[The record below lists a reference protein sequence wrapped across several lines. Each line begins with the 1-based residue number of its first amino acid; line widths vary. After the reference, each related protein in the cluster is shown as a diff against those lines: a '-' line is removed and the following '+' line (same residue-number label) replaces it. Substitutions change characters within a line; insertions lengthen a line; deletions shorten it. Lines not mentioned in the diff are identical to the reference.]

1 MGQPI
6 TVVEKPS
13 SRAGIVRYETNR
25 ALTGMGHERYQAG
38 DEILGAAPAD
48 ELARRLFDRGGIT
61 GVHVNGNV
69 VTVELAEAEAEAEA
83 EGIDQVIASLY
94 LYWVEG
100 VEVPSDDEL
109 MGTDG

>member
-69 VTVELAEAEAEAEA
+69 VTVELAEAEAEAE
-83 EGIDQVIASLY
+83 GIDQVIASLY

-109 MGTDG
+109 TGTDG